1 MCAEFE
7 THNLLNGPFLGQ
19 NVSKSVSTLRP
30 SKRYPSGLERY
41 LSMLVCL
48 LNDGF

>member
-7 THNLLNGPFLGQ
+7 TQNLLNGPFLGQ

-30 SKRYPSGLERY
+30 SNRYPSGDQRY
-41 LSMLVCL
+41 LFMLECL